1 MSGLLERRTTAGPPR
16 IPVSSSANAVSICQR
31 CPYACA
37 ACGALSCCGSSRSV
51 TKQKSSETSVSA
63 SVVTAYSMTRTVI
76 PGISAPDLPSRR
88 RRREVFG
95 SATREVYVPSSST
108 ETTGRSMSARAR
120 HSTCAPVA
128 NTRVSA
134 PWDRKFRSA
143 ATSRPSPS
151 NPVSSAVRVCSPT
164 VMPAQRAP
172 ITARDPH
179 SANATTRTCGNAPA
193 PRPPPGRPNA
203 AAFAA
208 VSGTSTVNP
217 SKATSRRP
225 ATCAQPSS
233 RPANGPATRSK
244 RSAITCHPS
253 RERALEIAAGDGD
266 IPTATRIRKLFAPP
280 EAPDQL
286 RPHLAVTGLE
296 EHDHRQVVVHHQP
309 GRQHPNPL
317 LTHPGRGHHLID
329 QTWRED
335 LRQHPHSDLTWQPV
349 LAQPRDLLPNARHPK
364 TIAHGTAKLTPL
376 GLAKSG
382 QKR

>member
-1 MSGLLERRTTAGPPR
+1 MKRL
-16 IPVSSSANAVSICQR
+16 
-31 CPYACA
+31 
-37 ACGALSCCGSSRSV
+37 
-51 TKQKSSETSVSA
+51 
-63 SVVTAYSMTRTVI
+63 
-76 PGISAPDLPSRR
+76 
-88 RRREVFG
+88 
-95 SATREVYVPSSST
+95 
-108 ETTGRSMSARAR
+108 
-120 HSTCAPVA
+120 VA
-128 NTRVSA
+128 H
-134 PWDRKFRSA
+134 KFRSA
-143 ATSRPSPS
+143 TTSRPSLS

-172 ITARDPH
+172 ISARDPH

-203 AAFAA
+203 AAFTA

-233 RPANGPATRSK
+233 RPANGPATRSY

-266 IPTATRIRKLFAPP
+266 IPTATRSRKLFAPP

-329 QTWRED
+329 QTRRED
-335 LRQHPHSDLTWQPV
+335 LRQHPHSDLTRQPV
-349 LAQPRDLLPNARHPK
+349 LAQPRDLLPNTRHPK

-382 QKR
+382 QKRSRVTAKHNHLCRRLGKRWICPRWVRVQAVAPSTDTCGIEVETPFYENATGQVADERAAPAVALCARSLLCWDHPPPGDARLHLLAGGRGALDYVGTDGGAVRS